1 MNNKIKKYLPLRS
14 SQQGVISTDTFDKN
28 TNEILSFYKPEI
40 EINSETGY
48 NGISIASTWNLTAR
62 RFLYTT
68 ADVAFSQRIQPTCKH
83 FL

>member
-40 EINSETGY
+40 AEKTILIIN
-48 NGISIASTWNLTAR
+48 
-62 RFLYTT
+62 
-68 ADVAFSQRIQPTCKH
+68 
-83 FL
+83 